1 MDNLYSINQSHGIF
15 WENEIKNKVFQLPI
29 NKNDNRKYDIE
40 AHENIFNQNENIS
53 IKTSGKN
60 KIDCGDIP
68 RFYDDSN
75 FNQKYTIIVILYKQN
90 DLHKEFKKIIEINYD
105 IIMRNFLFGT
115 ISNND
120 INQYVSLVKNIPH
133 GNISNSIKLEYLSKK
148 KNLQIEHQ
156 MFIKI
161 SPKVDSNKQRRVQ
174 CSINNL
180 DELLLKFP
188 QNIIYMSE
196 SPIVRNIN
204 ITEKIYSPPRLRNP
218 KVKI

>member
-60 KIDCGDIP
+60 KIDCGDII